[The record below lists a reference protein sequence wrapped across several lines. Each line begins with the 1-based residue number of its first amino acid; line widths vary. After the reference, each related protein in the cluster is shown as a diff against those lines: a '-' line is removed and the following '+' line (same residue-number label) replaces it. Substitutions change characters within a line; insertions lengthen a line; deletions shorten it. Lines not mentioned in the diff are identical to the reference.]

1 MKEKQYYLFQKIKE
15 GGIGYSSKYE
25 NHGFCGNRV
34 NKIEYKV
41 DNLKAISGN
50 IFIYI
55 SNYGIKI
62 YSLNENNEY
71 SLILINEH
79 LNDIKIIYELKDNK
93 FIFCTKKS
101 LTDTYRM
108 DNEILIEII
117 ELNEVTK
124 KELID
129 KLLALEKYGYH
140 LKSKYSDVFGF
151 RFEKIEK
158 KEINIDELEKLLESL
173 KLTYSP
179 KEIIKYIENAS
190 NYNLSNY
197 AILKNKYF
205 IVMINNNIFIINLI
219 DGKLLKTYKVLI
231 DGTIDGKDS
240 LFIYNFM
247 NIQKWN
253 NAEDNEF
260 VLFID
265 KNVILFELNEDE
277 IDIINLKILNYSYFP
292 NFVDNQIFK
301 KLSEKQNKF
310 YSYNIESSN
319 IISIY

>member
-1 MKEKQYYLFQKIKE
+1 MNYLNNNYELLIYRLKEKQYYLFQKIEE
-15 GGIGYSSKYE
+15 GGIGYSSKYG
-25 NHGFCGNRV
+25 NHGFCGNTV
-34 NKIEYKV
+34 YKIEYKV

-50 IFIYI
+50 RFICI

-158 KEINIDELEKLLESL
+158 KR
-173 KLTYSP
+173 
-179 KEIIKYIENAS
+179 
-190 NYNLSNY
+190 
-197 AILKNKYF
+197 NKYR
-205 IVMINNNIFIINLI
+205 
-219 DGKLLKTYKVLI
+219 
-231 DGTIDGKDS
+231 
-240 LFIYNFM
+240 
-247 NIQKWN
+247 
-253 NAEDNEF
+253 
-260 VLFID
+260 
-265 KNVILFELNEDE
+265 
-277 IDIINLKILNYSYFP
+277 
-292 NFVDNQIFK
+292 
-301 KLSEKQNKF
+301 
-310 YSYNIESSN
+310 
-319 IISIY
+319 